1 MARHDNMKISSW
13 THAAK
18 YHFSKYVVNVMAMG
32 AIVFMLNGLL
42 AKNVTKMTLMGMV
55 DGNFTRYGIHAW
67 LYFLSSGTENVLNP
81 LVSNFPLVST

>member
-1 MARHDNMKISSW
+1 MARHEFMKISRW

-18 YHFSKYVVNVMAMG
+18 YHFSKYVVNIMALG
-32 AIVFMLNGLL
+32 AMMFMLNIFLG
-42 AKNVTKMTLMGMV
+42 KNVPKMTLMDMV